1 MTELLPWSLIQEFY
15 ANEWVELVDC
25 VWGGLRPHPKRARV
39 RHHAADRVELLD
51 QIRQSGRATDAT
63 ILLVSAMPVLVEQN
77 RAHAVI

>member
-39 RHHAADRVELLD
+39 RHHAADRVELLE
-51 QIRQSGRATDAT
+51 QVRRSERTKDAT
-63 ILLVSAMPVLVEQN
+63 IMLVSSVPVLVEQN
-77 RAHAVI
+77 QAQAVI